1 VSRLLDN
8 MNPQQREGIQAVDG
22 PVLLLAGAGSGKTR
36 VITHRIAYLI
46 EERGVRPDQILAVTF
61 TNKAATEMAERVDK
75 LLGHSAVARPLL
87 STFHSFCVRVLR
99 RDIEALRVN
108 NSGLTRTF
116 AIYDEA
122 DQQAVVK
129 TALKR
134 LAIDDKQLKPRVA
147 LGRISWAKN
156 HMIDPQEYFLAS
168 TNPMEEKIA
177 HIFEIYRKELFKANA
192 LDFDDLLL
200 ETVRLLKVAPEVRER
215 YNRRYKYLLIDEY
228 QDTNRPQYELMKL
241 LAGPAHNVC
250 VVGDEDQSIYSWRG
264 ADIRNILEFE
274 KDFPEV
280 RTIRLE
286 QNYRSTQI
294 ILEGASAVVAN
305 NIQRKGKTLF
315 TTREGG
321 SLIGYYEAPDGE
333 NEALFIADRIQQYLR
348 EAGQSDPDVP
358 PRCAVLYRTNSQ
370 SRLVEEALRRY
381 QIQYHMVGGFSFY
394 ERAEVKDI
402 LSYMK
407 LVLNP
412 HDSIAFARVV
422 NSPARGIGKTTMET
436 LERIALTAGLS
447 TWDAV
452 ARATK
457 EQLLPARA
465 LQALAKFRRLIED
478 ARAMLGPNFADKLT
492 ADLAPEGD
500 AAEQNGIEAAASVD
514 AAELNPVEIAVESD
528 EDDVAAAEP
537 DTSFDTSFN
546 FGFDFGPSEE
556 ISTIAPENAA
566 GTVHYDAYD
575 RLDHADS
582 DDWYLSDAQLDRLRD
597 KVARLEEQARKLGT
611 SAPELNVTT
620 ITKGWFRV
628 RIMFDPQETGGWSI
642 VAMKGTHL
650 DSTDFGVLK
659 GEQIPH
665 NIDFSGWDCDL
676 CNRQIERKQLFL
688 LRKGSE
694 YERAGSTCIERFKNI
709 RPRIFQFHSEAKDS
723 LRTWLSQEGTKEI
736 PQSRP
741 SLYSLADSIRG
752 VQQSKSE
759 ATDVQPRQVAA
770 PFILATLTPRSPMG
784 SLESGPPPANLA
796 EFNPFAPVVLKRGAN
811 ITPERAAE
819 ILMADERD
827 AGAGGFRKP
836 GDAATLPELI
846 KFLND
851 RSGYIR
857 TLEEEATP
865 ESFSRI
871 ENLKELANAAQDAQE
886 RGETLSE
893 FLDHAALVS
902 DADSYS
908 AEARVTLMTLH
919 AAKGLEFP
927 LVFIAGMEEGLFP
940 SSRTLVDPGGLEE
953 ERRLCY
959 VGMTR
964 AMDTLIMT
972 RARYRRRYG
981 SDMPDSTIPSRFL
994 EEVPSRLIED
1004 LGSPA
1009 PRPQFS
1015 GSAYATPYP
1024 QRSRFG
1030 RPIGGEEGDRHYS
1043 YEDEDQSANP
1053 PANRRTAS
1061 KFSTTRV
1068 APGSR
1073 PVSTSGSVDNI
1084 ANFFAARGQKFARPK
1099 LDIPEPTGKTG
1110 LRQGSRVR
1118 HPKYGEGTV
1127 FRREGEGD
1135 DAKITVQFQ
1144 QHGVKKLVEKFAQLE
1159 AL

>member
-1 VSRLLDN
+1 MSRLLDN

-46 EERGVRPDQILAVTF
+46 EERGVAPDSILAVTF
-61 TNKAATEMAERVDK
+61 TNKAAAEMAERVDK
-75 LLGHSAVARPLL
+75 ILGHSTLSKPLL

-108 NSGLTRTF
+108 NSGLNRNF
-116 AIYDEA
+116 AIYDEV

-200 ETVRLLKVAPEVRER
+200 ETVRLLKVVPEVRER
-215 YNRRYKYLLIDEY
+215 YNRRYRYLLIDEY

-241 LAGPAHNVC
+241 LSGKEHNVC

-264 ADIRNILEFE
+264 ADIKNILEFE

-305 NIQRKGKTLF
+305 NTQRKGKTLF

-348 EAGQSDPDVP
+348 AAGASEDL

-394 ERAEVKDI
+394 DRAEVKDM

-412 HDSIAFARVV
+412 HDSIALARVV

-436 LERIALTAGLS
+436 LERIALTTGIS
-447 TWDAV
+447 TWDAIG
-452 ARATK
+452 RA
-457 EQLLPARA
+457 EEERLLPARA
-465 LQALAKFRRLIED
+465 LVALANFRRLIND
-478 ARAMLGPNFADKLT
+478 ARGMLGPNFADRLA
-492 ADLAPEGD
+492 ADLAAEPGAPSDASEETIAADAEFNPEEF
-500 AAEQNGIEAAASVD
+500 AT
-514 AAELNPVEIAVESD
+514 
-528 EDDVAAAEP
+528 DDVTEERAP
-537 DTSFDTSFN
+537 DRDTSFDTSFN

-556 ISTIAPENAA
+556 ISTLAPENA
-566 GTVHYDAYD
+566 T
-575 RLDHADS
+575 DS
-582 DDWYLSDAQLDRLRD
+582 DTAHAID
-597 KVARLEEQARKLGT
+597 
-611 SAPELNVTT
+611 SA
-620 ITKGWFRV
+620 
-628 RIMFDPQETGGWSI
+628 S
-642 VAMKGTHL
+642 
-650 DSTDFGVLK
+650 
-659 GEQIPH
+659 
-665 NIDFSGWDCDL
+665 
-676 CNRQIERKQLFL
+676 
-688 LRKGSE
+688 
-694 YERAGSTCIERFKNI
+694 
-709 RPRIFQFHSEAKDS
+709 
-723 LRTWLSQEGTKEI
+723 
-736 PQSRP
+736 
-741 SLYSLADSIRG
+741 
-752 VQQSKSE
+752 
-759 ATDVQPRQVAA
+759 
-770 PFILATLTPRSPMG
+770 
-784 SLESGPPPANLA
+784 
-796 EFNPFAPVVLKRGAN
+796 FNPFAPVVLKN
-811 ITPERAAE
+811 DTPRKRSAASADDDPMDKAADR
-819 ILMADERD
+819 IMADEPP
-827 AGAGGFRKP
+827 AFRKP
-836 GDAATLPELI
+836 GDPATLPELI

-886 RGETLSE
+886 RGETLAE

-927 LVFIAGMEEGLFP
+927 LVFLAGMEEGLFP
-940 SSRTLVDPGGLEE
+940 SSRTLVDPNGLEE

-981 SDMPDSTIPSRFL
+981 SDMPDASIPSRFL

-1004 LGSPA
+1004 LGSPT

-1015 GSAYATPYP
+1015 STPYATPYP
-1024 QRSRFG
+1024 QRNRYG
-1030 RPIGGEEGDRHYS
+1030 RGATAGEDDFAGRHYS
-1043 YEDEDQSANP
+1043 YEDEDQSAGSGS
-1053 PANRRTAS
+1053 ASRAAGNR
-1061 KFSTTRV
+1061 FSTTRV

-1073 PVSTSGSVDNI
+1073 PVSASGSVDNI
-1084 ANFFAARGQKFARPK
+1084 ATFFAARGQKVSRPK
-1099 LDIPEPTGKTG
+1099 LDVPEPTGKTG

-1127 FRREGEGD
+1127 FRREGDGD